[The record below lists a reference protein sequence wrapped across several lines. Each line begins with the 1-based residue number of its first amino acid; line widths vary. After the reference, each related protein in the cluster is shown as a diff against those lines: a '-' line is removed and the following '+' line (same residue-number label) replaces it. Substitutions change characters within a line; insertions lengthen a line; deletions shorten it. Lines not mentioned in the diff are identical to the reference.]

1 MKQMWFSGMRDGS
14 RHEALKDEEQ
24 AFCLAF
30 RAMGKDQDNVLT
42 TESIKAYM
50 GLCINS
56 SLPDLAL
63 NLESRG
69 DTFPSGP
76 MAVLLIS
83 QGELGDIKDREVK
96 CSPEEKAWIGKEGIY
111 KKKNK
116 QKIDLFIL

>member
-1 MKQMWFSGMRDGS
+1 
-14 RHEALKDEEQ
+14 
-24 AFCLAF
+24 
-30 RAMGKDQDNVLT
+30 MGKDLDNITTKAIKVYMVL
-42 TESIKAYM
+42 
-50 GLCINS
+50 CRNS

-111 KKKNK
+111 KIKANNRW
-116 QKIDLFIL
+116 FILQYLSHTRNNIGHSLEVDY